1 MKKRDKMKGKKGY
14 AILALVI
21 AISFITILTWHNLVQ
36 ASYKTMREVHH
47 SQTMINIPML
57 K

>member
-1 MKKRDKMKGKKGY
+1 MHKMKGKKGY

-21 AISFITILTWHNLVQ
+21 AISFITVLTWHDLVQ
-36 ASYKTMREVHH
+36 ASYKTKENAG
-47 SQTMINIPML
+47 STSFPNNDIPML